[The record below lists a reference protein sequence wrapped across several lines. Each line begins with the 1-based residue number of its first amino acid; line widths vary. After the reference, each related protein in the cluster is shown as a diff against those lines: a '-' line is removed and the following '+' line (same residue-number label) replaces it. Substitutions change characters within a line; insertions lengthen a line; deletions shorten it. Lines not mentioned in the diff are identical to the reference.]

1 MGSNADALGVVCGV
15 EDAAGGLRVSEG
27 PQCTSSARSYLHEVQ
42 YSRAWD
48 RHLCAVIVALGGDA
62 ELDSSR
68 MRLGTLKM
76 HAPVILSLHR
86 FSDKSCLNKPSM
98 SQKRGGSF
106 NHHDSRDRFDKRCR
120 PNQPTHSAAPYGH
133 GSRDPRHTQPQQRS
147 NGHQQSRGGNGAPY
161 HGELSRGE
169 MQTGLVALLD
179 RFVASETRSDA
190 DRDILHHASELRRLL
205 AQEEN
210 PNSATAQRHLDE
222 KRPSTAPK
230 TAVPPYVYRKVQE
243 AKDLPPLPP
252 ITEAHIHEAVFTHRS
267 YIVRNGE
274 KGTYTDLDLD
284 YERLEFLGDAY
295 IELIASHALY
305 SRFPHVDVPQLCSWR
320 ERLVENSMLGKF
332 SEAYGFTDRLRHHNQ
347 WDRSSKAW
355 KKVVADIFEAYV
367 AGIVLADPE
376 NGYQIADKWL
386 TELWATQMLS
396 FKEKIIEDPHAKNKL
411 AALAVVNDIKLEYR
425 EERPM
430 VYEQGSN
437 LQKYFMGVYLTGWGY
452 EDEWLGSGEGQNK
465 ANASS
470 AAAADAIKK
479 NSFVLQDAASKKA
492 DLVAKR
498 REAKAIVEAE
508 AAATA
513 AAKDSTEESEA
524 QPATEESKE
533 KKRARDAADADEI
546 LKKKR
551 KKDKKEQ

>member
-1 MGSNADALGVVCGV
+1 
-15 EDAAGGLRVSEG
+15 
-27 PQCTSSARSYLHEVQ
+27 
-42 YSRAWD
+42 
-48 RHLCAVIVALGGDA
+48 
-62 ELDSSR
+62 
-68 MRLGTLKM
+68 
-76 HAPVILSLHR
+76 
-86 FSDKSCLNKPSM
+86 M

-106 NHHDSRDRFDKRCR
+106 NHYDSRDRFDKRSR
-120 PNQPTHSAAPYGH
+120 PNQPPYNSASYGNGNGNREQRH
-133 GSRDPRHTQPQQRS
+133 GYPQHRS
-147 NGHQQSRGGNGAPY
+147 HGHQQPRGSGGATAQV
-161 HGELSRGE
+161 ELPKE
-169 MQTGLVALLD
+169 DMQTGLVALLD
-179 RFVASETRSDA
+179 RFVADETRSDA

-205 AQEEN
+205 ASKEN
-210 PNSATAQRHLDE
+210 TTSTASRRELDE
-222 KRPSTAPK
+222 KRPGTAPK
-230 TAVPPYVYRKVQE
+230 VFVPEYVHRKLQE

-252 ITEAHIHEAVFTHRS
+252 IDEPHIHDAVFTHRS

-386 TELWATQMLS
+386 TELWASQMLG

-411 AALAVVNDIKLEYR
+411 AALVVVNDIKLEYR

-430 VYEQGSN
+430 IYEQGSN

-452 EDEWLGSGEGQNK
+452 QDEWLGSGEGQNK

-479 NSFVLQDAASKKA
+479 NSPVLQDAASKKA

-498 REAKAIVEAE
+498 REAKAIAEAE
-508 AAATA
+508 AAATV
-513 AAKDSTEESEA
+513 AAKDPTEESET
-524 QPATEESKE
+524 QPATPESKE
-533 KKRARDAADADEI
+533 KKRTRDAPEADEI

-551 KKDKKEQ
+551 KKDKKEE

>member
-1 MGSNADALGVVCGV
+1 
-15 EDAAGGLRVSEG
+15 
-27 PQCTSSARSYLHEVQ
+27 
-42 YSRAWD
+42 
-48 RHLCAVIVALGGDA
+48 
-62 ELDSSR
+62 
-68 MRLGTLKM
+68 
-76 HAPVILSLHR
+76 
-86 FSDKSCLNKPSM
+86 M

-106 NHHDSRDRFDKRCR
+106 NHYDSRDRFDKRSR
-120 PNQPTHSAAPYGH
+120 PNQPPYNSASYGNGNGNREQRH
-133 GSRDPRHTQPQQRS
+133 GYPQHRS
-147 NGHQQSRGGNGAPY
+147 HGHQQPRGSGGATAQV
-161 HGELSRGE
+161 ELPKE
-169 MQTGLVALLD
+169 DMQTGLVALLD
-179 RFVASETRSDA
+179 RFVADETRSDA

-205 AQEEN
+205 ASKEN
-210 PNSATAQRHLDE
+210 TTSTASRRELDE
-222 KRPSTAPK
+222 KRPGTAPK
-230 TAVPPYVYRKVQE
+230 VFVPEYVHRKLQE
-243 AKDLPPLPP
+243 AKYLPPLPP
-252 ITEAHIHEAVFTHRS
+252 IDEPHIHDAVFTHRS

-386 TELWATQMLS
+386 TELWASQMLG

-411 AALAVVNDIKLEYR
+411 AALVVVNDIKLEYR

-430 VYEQGSN
+430 IYEQGSN

-452 EDEWLGSGEGQNK
+452 QDEWLGSGEGQNK

-479 NSFVLQDAASKKA
+479 NSPVLQDAASKKA

-498 REAKAIVEAE
+498 REAKAIAEAE
-508 AAATA
+508 AAATV
-513 AAKDSTEESEA
+513 AAKDPTEESET
-524 QPATEESKE
+524 QPATPESKE
-533 KKRARDAADADEI
+533 KKRTRDAPEADEI

-551 KKDKKEQ
+551 KKDKKEE